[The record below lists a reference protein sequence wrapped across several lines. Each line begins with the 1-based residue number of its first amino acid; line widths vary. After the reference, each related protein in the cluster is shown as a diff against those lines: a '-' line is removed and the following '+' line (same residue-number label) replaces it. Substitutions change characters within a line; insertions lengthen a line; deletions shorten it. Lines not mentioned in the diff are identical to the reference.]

1 MRGLLI
7 AAGLWLALSLVG
19 CATTAPARGTVPALD
34 APLDLPD
41 LAELASARKNVVAP
55 DDLLTVKVFQVE
67 ELDREV
73 RVSGGGH
80 VSLPLIGDVQAAG
93 LTTEALQTRIEAL
106 YAARYLQ
113 NPQVSV
119 FVKEAARR
127 RVTVEGAVAN
137 PGIFPM
143 PTRLT
148 LLQAVA
154 LAKGP
159 TTVANERHVVVFRT
173 AGAEKRFAR
182 FDLDAIRDGVHAD
195 PEIYPEDIVVVDESR
210 GKVWLRRVIEF
221 TPLIGVWSVFR

>member
-1 MRGLLI
+1 MRALLI
-7 AAGLWLALSLVG
+7 AAGLWLVVSLAG
-19 CATTAPARGTVPALD
+19 CATTAPARGTVPSLQ
-34 APLDLPD
+34 APLELPD
-41 LAELASARKNVVAP
+41 VAELASARENVVAP

-73 RVSGGGH
+73 RVSSAGQ

-93 LTTEALQTRIEAL
+93 MTTEALEARIEAL

-119 FVKEAARR
+119 FVKEATRR
-127 RVTVEGAVAN
+127 RVTVEGAVAS

-159 TTVANERHVVVFRT
+159 TTVANQRNVVVFRT
-173 AGAEKRFAR
+173 VGGQKRFAR
-182 FDLDAIRDGVHAD
+182 FDLDAIRDGMHAD
-195 PEIYPEDIVVVDESR
+195 PEIHAEDIVVVDESE